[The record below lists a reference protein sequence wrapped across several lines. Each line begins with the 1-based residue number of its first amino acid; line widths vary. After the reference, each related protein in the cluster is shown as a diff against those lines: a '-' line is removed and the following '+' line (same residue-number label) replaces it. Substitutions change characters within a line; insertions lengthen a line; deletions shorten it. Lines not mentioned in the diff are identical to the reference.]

1 MHYPM
6 GSSKAPIQS
15 LAYVVCMTRETRSLT
30 TSLDTRVLTSAD
42 GTPIEYLS
50 AGSGPHVIVIPGAL
64 TVAAD
69 LAPFAALLARQH
81 TVHIVQR
88 RGRGGSGPQ
97 GDSYGIA
104 RECEDVEA
112 LRALTGARL
121 LFGHSYGGL
130 VAMRAACGSEA
141 YDAVAV
147 YEPGI
152 SVDGS
157 LSVSWIGRARQQVE
171 AGANFDAFLTFISDI
186 NPEQSGRV
194 PRWLLRAIIKRVI
207 PPAKLQQYLTLMP
220 QALNEHVEIGRLD
233 AHFADYRAVTAAT
246 LFMRGKARLAGWQA
260 VAPARLTEL
269 LPGSETVAF
278 PRFDHFAPEKKPG
291 AIAAEVLRFF
301 AAQRGR
307 QQLPQDP
314 PSVRSRDAH

>member
-1 MHYPM
+1 
-6 GSSKAPIQS
+6 
-15 LAYVVCMTRETRSLT
+15 MTRETRTST
-30 TSLDTRVLTSAD
+30 SSLDTRVLASAD

-50 AGSGPHVIVIPGAL
+50 TGSGPHVIVIPGAL

-69 LAPFAALLARQH
+69 LVPFAVHLAEQH

-104 RECEDVEA
+104 RECEDIEA

-130 VAMRAACGSEA
+130 VALRAACGSEA

-147 YEPGI
+147 YEPGV

-157 LSVSWIGRARQQVE
+157 LPVSWVDRARQQVE
-171 AGANFDAFLTFISDI
+171 AGANFDAFLTFVSDI
-186 NPEQSGRV
+186 NPDQSGRV
-194 PRWLLRAIIKRVI
+194 PRWLLRAIIKRVV
-207 PPAKLQQYLTLMP
+207 PSAKLRQYLALMP
-220 QALNEHVEIGRLD
+220 QALAEHVEIGRLD

-246 LFMRGKARLAGWQA
+246 LFMHGKALPAGWQA
-260 VAPARLTEL
+260 VAPARLSDL
-269 LPGSETVAF
+269 LPRSETVAF
-278 PRFDHFAPEKKPG
+278 PKFDHFAPEKRPG
-291 AIAAEVLRFF
+291 AVAAEVLRFF
-301 AAQRGR
+301 AANGDR
-307 QQLPQDP
+307 QQPQPGSPDAG
-314 PSVRSRDAH
+314 SR

>member
-1 MHYPM
+1 
-6 GSSKAPIQS
+6 
-15 LAYVVCMTRETRSLT
+15 MTQETR
-30 TSLDTRVLTSAD
+30 TSTPSFDTRVLTSAD

-50 AGSGPHVIVIPGAL
+50 AGRGPHVIVVPGAL

-69 LAPFAALLARQH
+69 FVPFASALAARH

-97 GDSYGIA
+97 GGNYSIE
-104 RECEDVEA
+104 RECEDIEA

-130 VAMRAACGSEA
+130 VTLRAACGSDG

-157 LSVSWIGRARQQVE
+157 LPVGWVDRASQLVAADQ
-171 AGANFDAFLTFISDI
+171 NFDAFLTFISDI
-186 NPEQSGRV
+186 NPDQTGRV

-207 PPAKLQQYLTLMP
+207 PRAKLRQYQELMP
-220 QALNEHVEIGRLD
+220 QALAEHAEIGRLD
-233 AHFADYRAVTAAT
+233 AHFADYRKVSAAA
-246 LFMRGKARLAGWQA
+246 LFMRGKAPAAGWQC
-260 VAPARLTEL
+260 VAPARLAAL
-269 LPGSETVAF
+269 LPRTETVVF
-278 PRFDHFAPEKKPG
+278 TKFNHFAPENKPA
-291 AIAAEVLRFF
+291 AIAEEVLRFF
-301 AAQRGR
+301 AAQ
-307 QQLPQDP
+307 
-314 PSVRSRDAH
+314 